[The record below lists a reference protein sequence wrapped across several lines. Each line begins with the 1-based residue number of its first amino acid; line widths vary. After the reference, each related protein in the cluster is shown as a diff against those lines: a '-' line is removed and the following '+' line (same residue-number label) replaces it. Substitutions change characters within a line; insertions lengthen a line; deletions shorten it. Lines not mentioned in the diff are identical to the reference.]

1 MIFALGEQD
10 PQVDA
15 IIKQQSLAIL
25 HSKQKAAIHF
35 LQQLVASPRYQHI
48 AHGFLVN
55 LIELKTTIYN
65 QMLSH
70 YVLTHLSHFITFL
83 NKNNLDFIHAIIT
96 FLALKMRSFHLQ
108 TRITALQT
116 LK

>member
-1 MIFALGEQD
+1 MIFALGEHD

-15 IIKQQSLAIL
+15 IIQQQSLAIL
-25 HSKQKAAIHF
+25 HSKQRAAIHF
-35 LQQLVASPRYQHI
+35 LQQLVACPRYHHI
-48 AHGFLVN
+48 AHGFMVSV
-55 LIELKTTIYN
+55 IELKTIIYN
-65 QMLSH
+65 QTLSH
-70 YVLTHLSHFITFL
+70 YVLRQLPHFMAFL
-83 NKNNLDFIHAIIT
+83 NKNNSDFIHAIIT